1 MILFLLLLIVAL
13 ALVGVYAAQ
22 NTGTQDI
29 SVLNLHFHS
38 VANWL
43 PVVAA
48 AAVVAL
54 LFILYMLYAGAV
66 HGARTGSLRRR
77 ISTHESAIGELRK
90 ENQGLREEN
99 ARMRSEMRSTDRGPA
114 TASEREAIPAY
125 NEAGQRNY
133 PAEPANRSEI
143 VGEDA
148 SARTASTRTASARN
162 AEPYQPRPSVGE
174 RVRSFFSGNHAAR
187 Y

>member
-13 ALVGVYAAQ
+13 AIVGVYAAQ

-29 SVLNLHFHS
+29 SILNFHFHS

-48 AAVVAL
+48 AAVVAV
-54 LFILYMLYAGAV
+54 LFILYMLYAGAI

-77 ISTHESAIGELRK
+77 ITTHEGTIGDLKK
-90 ENQGLREEN
+90 ENQRLREEN
-99 ARMRSEMRSTDRGPA
+99 ARMRSEMHGMDRGA
-114 TASEREAIPAY
+114 AVAGDREPVPAY

-133 PAEPANRSEI
+133 PDGEVTRSEMRSN
-143 VGEDA
+143 GEPSVETDGG
-148 SARTASTRTASARN
+148 RTV
-162 AEPYQPRPSVGE
+162 EPYRPRPSFGE
-174 RVRSFFSGNHAAR
+174 RVRSFFSGREPAG

>member
-13 ALVGVYAAQ
+13 AVVGVYAAQ

-29 SVLNLHFHS
+29 TVLNMQFHS

-48 AAVVAL
+48 AGVVAL
-54 LFILYMLYAGAV
+54 LFILYMLYSGAV
-66 HGARTGSLRRR
+66 HGARAGSLRRR
-77 ISTHESAIGELRK
+77 ISTHESALGDLRK
-90 ENQGLREEN
+90 ENQRLREEN
-99 ARMRSEMRSTDRGPA
+99 ARMRSEMHGMDRGA
-114 TASEREAIPAY
+114 AIAGDREGKPVF

-133 PAEPANRSEI
+133 ANDEQRSEM
-143 VGEDA
+143 
-148 SARTASTRTASARN
+148 ASTDAAGVDRSRS

-174 RVRSFFSGNHAAR
+174 RVRSFFSGREPAG

>member
-1 MILFLLLLIVAL
+1 MILFLLLLIAAL

-22 NTGTQDI
+22 NPGTQD
-29 SVLNLHFHS
+29 VNLLNLHFHL

-48 AAVVAL
+48 AAAVAV

-77 ISTHESAIGELRK
+77 ISTHESAVADLRK
-90 ENQGLREEN
+90 ENQRLREEN
-99 ARMRSEMRSTDRGPA
+99 ARMRSETRGVDGGAAMVNDRG
-114 TASEREAIPAY
+114 TMPAY

-133 PAEPANRSEI
+133 PAADTERSDM
-143 VGEDA
+143 VREDG
-148 SARTASTRTASARN
+148 TATTTRRADA
-162 AEPYQPRPSVGE
+162 YQPRPSVGE
-174 RVRSFFSGNHAAR
+174 RVRTFFSGRDEPAG

>member
-77 ISTHESAIGELRK
+77 ISTHESTIGELRK

-99 ARMRSEMRSTDRGPA
+99 ARMRSEMRSGDRGPA
-114 TASEREAIPAY
+114 SATEREAMPAY
-125 NEAGQRNY
+125 NEAGQRNH
-133 PAEPANRSEI
+133 PAEQGNRSEI
-143 VGEDA
+143 VGEGA
-148 SARTASTRTASARN
+148 SAPTASTRN
-162 AEPYQPRPSVGE
+162 ADPYQPRPSVGE
-174 RVRSFFSGNHAAR
+174 RVRSFFSGNQAAR

>member
-1 MILFLLLLIVAL
+1 MILFLLLLILAL
-13 ALVGVYAAQ
+13 AVVGIYAAQ

-29 SVLNLHFHS
+29 TVLNLHFHS

-43 PVVAA
+43 PVVGA
-48 AAVVAL
+48 AAVVAV

-77 ISTHESAIGELRK
+77 ISTHESALNDLRK
-90 ENQGLREEN
+90 ENQRLREEN
-99 ARMRSEMRSTDRGPA
+99 ARMRSEMRGVDRGA
-114 TASEREAIPAY
+114 AMAGEAKPVY

-133 PAEPANRSEI
+133 PSDEAQRSEMTAA
-143 VGEDA
+143 DA
-148 SARTASTRTASARN
+148 ARADRPRS

-174 RVRSFFSGNHAAR
+174 RVRSFFSGR
-187 Y
+187 EPSGY

>member
-13 ALVGVYAAQ
+13 GVVGVYAAQ

-29 SVLNLHFHS
+29 ALLSLQFHG

-54 LFILYMLYAGAV
+54 LFILYMLYSGAV
-66 HGARTGSLRRR
+66 HGARAGSLRRR
-77 ISTHESAIGELRK
+77 ISTHESALADLRK
-90 ENQGLREEN
+90 ENQRLREEN
-99 ARMRSEMRSTDRGPA
+99 ARMRSEMRGSDRGA
-114 TASEREAIPAY
+114 AIASDRETMPAY
-125 NEAGQRNY
+125 DAAGQRNY
-133 PAEPANRSEI
+133 PAAETSQSEM
-143 VGEDA
+143 VRD
-148 SARTASTRTASARN
+148 SSRTDTTARAAA
-162 AEPYQPRPSVGE
+162 PYRPRPSVGE
-174 RVRSFFSGNHAAR
+174 RVRSFFSGREPAG

>member
-1 MILFLLLLIVAL
+1 MILFLLLLVVAL
-13 ALVGVYAAQ
+13 AAVGIYAAQ

-29 SVLNLHFHS
+29 TLLNMQFHS

-48 AAVVAL
+48 AAIVAL
-54 LFILYMLYAGAV
+54 LFVLYMLYSGAV

-77 ISTHESAIGELRK
+77 ISTHESALADLRK
-90 ENQGLREEN
+90 ENQKLREEN
-99 ARMRSEMRSTDRGPA
+99 ARMRSEMRGVDRGA
-114 TASEREAIPAY
+114 TVAKDREAMPVY

-133 PAEPANRSEI
+133 PDDGAQRSEMT
-143 VGEDA
+143 
-148 SARTASTRTASARN
+148 SADGTEVDRSRT
-162 AEPYQPRPSVGE
+162 AEPYQPRPGVGE
-174 RVRSFFSGNHAAR
+174 RVRSFFSGRESAR

>member
-1 MILFLLLLIVAL
+1 MILFLLLLVAAL
-13 ALVGVYAAQ
+13 AVVGVYAAQ

-29 SVLNLHFHS
+29 TVLNMQFHS

-54 LFILYMLYAGAV
+54 LFILYMLYSGAV
-66 HGARTGSLRRR
+66 HGARTGALRRR
-77 ISTHESAIGELRK
+77 ISTHESALADLRK
-90 ENQGLREEN
+90 ENQRLREEN
-99 ARMRSEMRSTDRGPA
+99 ARMRSEMRGVNRGTGA
-114 TASEREAIPAY
+114 DGVREEKPVY

-133 PAEPANRSEI
+133 PDDDVKRSEI
-143 VGEDA
+143 TATDA
-148 SARTASTRTASARN
+148 ADRNRTAD
-162 AEPYQPRPSVGE
+162 PYRPRPSVGE
-174 RVRSFFSGNHAAR
+174 KVRSFFSGREPAG

>member
-13 ALVGVYAAQ
+13 AVVGVYAAQ

-29 SVLNLHFHS
+29 SVLNLHFHA
-38 VANWL
+38 VANWV

-48 AAVVAL
+48 AAAVAL
-54 LFILYMLYAGAV
+54 LLILYMLYSGAV

-77 ISTHESAIGELRK
+77 ISTHESTIGELRK
-90 ENQGLREEN
+90 ENQRLREEN
-99 ARMRSEMRSTDRGPA
+99 ARMRSEMRGMDRGSA
-114 TASEREAIPAY
+114 VANERETMPVY

-133 PAEPANRSEI
+133 PAEGADRSEM
-143 VGEDA
+143 VRDDG
-148 SARTASTRTASARN
+148 STTSGSSGPT
-162 AEPYQPRPSVGE
+162 AEPYRPRASVGE
-174 RVRSFFSGNHAAR
+174 RVRSFFSGRESAR

>member
-1 MILFLLLLIVAL
+1 MILFLLLLVL
-13 ALVGVYAAQ
+13 ALGLVGIYAAQ
-22 NTGTQDI
+22 NPGTQDI
-29 SVLNLHFHS
+29 TVLNMQFHS

-48 AAVVAL
+48 AAVVGI
-54 LFILYMLYAGAV
+54 LFILYMLYSGAV

-77 ISTHESAIGELRK
+77 ISTHESALGDLRK
-90 ENQGLREEN
+90 ENQRLREEN
-99 ARMRSEMRSTDRGPA
+99 ARMRSEMRGIDRGA
-114 TASEREAIPAY
+114 AVAGEREGKPVF

-133 PAEPANRSEI
+133 PNEEQRSEI
-143 VGEDA
+143 TSTDA
-148 SARTASTRTASARN
+148 AGVDRGGS

-174 RVRSFFSGNHAAR
+174 RVRSFFSGREPAG

>member
-1 MILFLLLLIVAL
+1 MILFLLLLILAL
-13 ALVGVYAAQ
+13 AVVGIYAAQ

-29 SVLNLHFHS
+29 TVLNMHFHS

-54 LFILYMLYAGAV
+54 LFVLYMLYAGAV

-77 ISTHESAIGELRK
+77 ISTHESALGDLRK
-90 ENQGLREEN
+90 ENQRLREEN
-99 ARMRSEMRSTDRGPA
+99 ARMRSEVRGMDRGSA
-114 TASEREAIPAY
+114 TAGDREAMPVF

-133 PAEPANRSEI
+133 PTDEAQRAEMTSADAGGVDRTRS
-143 VGEDA
+143 
-148 SARTASTRTASARN
+148 

-174 RVRSFFSGNHAAR
+174 RVRSFFSGR
-187 Y
+187 EPSGY

>member
-13 ALVGVYAAQ
+13 AIVGVYAAQ

-29 SVLNLHFHS
+29 SILNFHFHA
-38 VANWL
+38 VASWL

-48 AAVVAL
+48 AAVVAI
-54 LFILYMLYAGAV
+54 LFILYMMYAGAV

-77 ISTHESAIGELRK
+77 VSTHEGTIGDLRK

-99 ARMRSEMRSTDRGPA
+99 GRMRSEMRGMDRGA
-114 TASEREAIPAY
+114 AMTGDRETMPAY
-125 NEAGQRNY
+125 NEAGQRTS
-133 PAEPANRSEI
+133 PDGETNRSEI
-143 VGEDA
+143 VSDGGSTMGER
-148 SARTASTRTASARN
+148 SRTAS
-162 AEPYQPRPSVGE
+162 PYLPRPSVGE
-174 RVRSFFSGNHAAR
+174 RVRSFFSGREPAG

>member
-1 MILFLLLLIVAL
+1 MILFLLLLILAL
-13 ALVGVYAAQ
+13 AVVGVYAAQ

-29 SVLNLHFHS
+29 TVLNLHFHS

-43 PVVAA
+43 PVVGA

-54 LFILYMLYAGAV
+54 LFVLYMLYAGAV

-77 ISTHESAIGELRK
+77 ISTHESALSDLRK
-90 ENQGLREEN
+90 ENQRLREEN
-99 ARMRSEMRSTDRGPA
+99 ARMRSEMRGKDNAAA
-114 TASEREAIPAY
+114 TSGDREAMPVF

-133 PAEPANRSEI
+133 PNDEAGRAEMTSGDGAGVDRAGS
-143 VGEDA
+143 
-148 SARTASTRTASARN
+148 
-162 AEPYQPRPSVGE
+162 AEPYQPRPSIGE
-174 RVRSFFSGNHAAR
+174 RVRSFFSGREPAG

>member
-1 MILFLLLLIVAL
+1 MVLFLLLLILAL

-29 SVLNLHFHS
+29 SVLNMHFHS

-48 AAVVAL
+48 AAAVAL

-77 ISTHESAIGELRK
+77 ISTHESALADLRK
-90 ENQGLREEN
+90 ENQRLREEN
-99 ARMRSEMRSTDRGPA
+99 ARMRSEMRGGADRGA
-114 TASEREAIPAY
+114 ALAGDRESKPLY

-133 PAEPANRSEI
+133 PTDDAQRSEMAAADGAT
-143 VGEDA
+143 VDRSRA
-148 SARTASTRTASARN
+148 
-162 AEPYQPRPSVGE
+162 AEAYHPRPGVGE
-174 RVRSFFSGNHAAR
+174 RVRSFFSGR
-187 Y
+187 EPSGY